1 MPLDTS
7 TPTGHVS
14 PDSVKREKGRPTH
27 FFARR
32 RPPVPRRDVFD
43 LYWYFAHERHAIFER
58 RVQGVAPPWT
68 RDPILETFK
77 FCNVYRASDRVSQF
91 LIRDVAYAD
100 DGATELDTIFRI
112 VAFRTFSRPA
122 TWQAVARY
130 LGGQP
135 TLKDLASDR
144 FLNALDHAREETS
157 GLYTGA
163 FILCATDAYGRALK
177 HHNHVE
183 LFRDMFL
190 RRAAGG
196 RILAAQSLKSVF
208 DILHEF
214 PLMGD
219 FMSYQTAVDLN
230 YSPLLPFDENDF
242 TVAGPGALRG
252 IRKAFLD
259 FGDYR
264 PQDVIQWVVD
274 RQEQEFASLGL
285 DFRGLWGRRLHAIDC
300 QSLFCELDKYCR
312 EARPELPSARKR
324 IKARFTPSAG
334 SVRLF
339 FPPKWDLNHLLPQHP
354 VMGGAE
360 QRRLFAARPE

>member
-1 MPLDTS
+1 MPPDTS
-7 TPTGHVS
+7 APTPHVS
-14 PDSVKREKGRPTH
+14 ADSRTVA
-27 FFARR
+27 ARLPSR
-32 RPPVPRRDVFD
+32 VFVRMRPPVPRRDVFD
-43 LYWYFAHERHAIFER
+43 LYWRFAHERHAIFER
-58 RVQGVAPPWT
+58 RVQGSAPPWT
-68 RDPILETFK
+68 SDPILETFK

-100 DGATELDTIFRI
+100 DGATQLDTAFRI

-135 TLKDLASDR
+135 TLKDLATDR
-144 FLNALDHAREETS
+144 FLEALDHAREETS

-163 FILCATDAYGRALK
+163 FILCANDAYGRARK

-190 RRAAGG
+190 RRSAGE
-196 RILAAQSLKSVF
+196 RILAAKSLKSVF

-252 IRKAFLD
+252 IRKAFEDL
-259 FGDYR
+259 GDYT
-264 PQDVIQWVVD
+264 PEDVIQWVVS
-274 RQEQEFASLGL
+274 RQEEEFDALGL
-285 DFRGLWGRRLHAIDC
+285 RFRGLWGRPLHAIDC
-300 QSLFCELDKYCR
+300 QSLFCEVDKYCR
-312 EARPELPSARKR
+312 EARPELASARKR
-324 IKARFTPSAG
+324 IKARFTPTPASM
-334 SVRLF
+334 RLF
-339 FPPKWDLNHLLPQHP
+339 FPPKWNLNHLLPEAP
-354 VMGGAE
+354 VFGGSQ
-360 QRRLFAARPE
+360 QRALFGRD

>member
-1 MPLDTS
+1 MR
-7 TPTGHVS
+7 HVS
-14 PDSVKREKGRPTH
+14 PGSTRREKGQSVEV
-27 FFARR
+27 FARK
-32 RPPVPRRDVFD
+32 RPPVPRRDVFN
-43 LYWYFAHERHAIFER
+43 LYWEFAHERHAIYER
-58 RVQGVAPPWT
+58 RVQGLPRPWT
-68 RDPILETFK
+68 SDPILETFK

-91 LIRDVAYAD
+91 LIREVAYAD

-122 TWQAVARY
+122 TWQAVGSF
-130 LGGQP
+130 LGRQP

-144 FLNALDHAREETS
+144 FLNALDHAREATG

-190 RRAAGG
+190 RRAAGE
-196 RILAAQSLKSVF
+196 RILAAESLESVF
-208 DILHEF
+208 HILHEF

-230 YSPLLPFDENDF
+230 YSSLLSFDENDF

-252 IRKAFLD
+252 IRKAFEDL
-259 FGDYR
+259 GDYR
-264 PQDVIQWVVD
+264 PQDVIRWVVD
-274 RQEQEFASLGL
+274 RQEQEFAGLGL
-285 DFRGLWGRRLHAIDC
+285 DFRGLWGRSLYAIDC

-312 EARPELPSARKR
+312 EARPELTSARKR
-324 IKARFTPSAG
+324 IKARFTPTAESM
-334 SVRLF
+334 RLF
-339 FPPKWDLNHLLPQHP
+339 FPPKWKLNHLLPQGP
-354 VMGGAE
+354 VMGGTD
-360 QRRLFAARPE
+360 QRRLFESR